1 MNKDNLKK
9 FITKVLLEKV
19 DTTPNVIGKLV
30 KKSVSFR
37 GIDRQCVCEG
47 TVTDANQYAFEND
60 LSYKLESSSHFGGH
74 YVSEMTS
81 YEFQPNA
88 EFYGDLMESNLSA
101 REQFSRICGTND
113 QILKEVDAQGSENL
127 VEFICTDKTFRED
140 RTDMVFEKIKS
151 DVNGKMYDKTQFVK
165 LFEYLVKQ
173 ANLVCENKN
182 LSESELEYATKL
194 LSQRFF
200 KNEIVSPSEMTEA
213 ETLCGKKSFK
223 TGNAFENM
231 QRIVSGHQMFL

>member
-30 KKSVSFR
+30 KKTVSFR

-47 TVTDANQYAFEND
+47 TIADANQYAIEND
-60 LSYKLESSSHFGGH
+60 LSYTLESSSHFGGH

-88 EFYGDLMESNLSA
+88 EFYGDLMETNLSA

-151 DVNGKMYDKTQFVK
+151 DVNGRLYDKTQFVK

-173 ANLVCENKN
+173 ANLVCENKI

-200 KNEIVSPSEMTEA
+200 KNEIESPSEVTEA

-223 TGNAFENM
+223 TGNALENM